1 MNHTDYRGS
10 CPHTGLIGSKVSQ
23 TAEKSRYRRIFSK
36 ALSLFLL
43 LTAALLFTACTSDS
57 DKNGEP
63 PSSPVY
69 SAENEE
75 NNSAENEGSYKIS
88 SLDDFKTAAS
98 AYGTVSEMTGQLT
111 YESAVVTDN
120 DKFNIIYMKTPS
132 SDEAR
137 RILFE
142 ESAKSP
148 DSSAS
153 PYITTLRSGVNFDYY
168 EENVPEG
175 ASDAEPFY
183 GYYLRVDGMLL
194 LVTGAPEDRNAV
206 KSTAGKL
213 FEGLGYPAE

>member
-63 PSSPVY
+63 LSSPVY

-148 DSSAS
+148 DSISRIRLRAASSADVS
-153 PYITTLRSGVNFDYY
+153 RNF
-168 EENVPEG
+168 
-175 ASDAEPFY
+175 AA
-183 GYYLRVDGMLL
+183 
-194 LVTGAPEDRNAV
+194 
-206 KSTAGKL
+206 
-213 FEGLGYPAE
+213 

>member
-43 LTAALLFTACTSDS
+43 LTAALRFTACTSDA
-57 DKNGEP
+57 DKNGKP
-63 PSSPVY
+63 LSSPVY

-75 NNSAENEGSYKIS
+75 NNSAENEGSYKVS

-142 ESAKSP
+142 ESEKSP
-148 DSSAS
+148 ESSAS

-183 GYYLRVDGMLL
+183 GYYLRIDGMLL

>member
-1 MNHTDYRGS
+1 
-10 CPHTGLIGSKVSQ
+10 
-23 TAEKSRYRRIFSK
+23 
-36 ALSLFLL
+36 
-43 LTAALLFTACTSDS
+43 
-57 DKNGEP
+57 
-63 PSSPVY
+63 
-69 SAENEE
+69 
-75 NNSAENEGSYKIS
+75 
-88 SLDDFKTAAS
+88 
-98 AYGTVSEMTGQLT
+98 MTGQLT